1 VVRLSRMS
9 LPTAPPVPADGRFCD
24 DGGTARPSGLRSA
37 VVDTLRMPNASTTE
51 SIERRGWLLLGA
63 VLIVLSLVT
72 MPQLALQYR
81 MRGVD
86 LPLAEVV
93 FSGFATWL
101 PFFLLAPAI
110 FTMARRFPL
119 EPGNWRRSFGVHI
132 LGSLAVCVA
141 YAGCRWAASH
151 IPLVDPVP
159 LPFSWLLVSQFYLAF
174 QSYWVLVAVHQAWHN
189 YKRFRDRALRASQ
202 LEARLAK
209 AQLEVLKGQLHPHF
223 LFNTLNAISTLV
235 HRDAHAA
242 DEMITQLS
250 DLLRLSLESI
260 GVQEVRLGQEV
271 EFLSRY
277 LDIQRTRFQDR
288 LKVDVDVPEHL
299 LQVFVPNQVLQPIAE
314 NAIKHGLATRP
325 ECGRIEVSARRSGH
339 WLDLAVRDD
348 GPGFRLGPEGLPM
361 RGIGLRNTRER
372 LRELYGPGA
381 VLTLSN
387 HPDGGAVVRLR
398 LPIGD
403 AAALSASVEGVSA

>member
-1 VVRLSRMS
+1 
-9 LPTAPPVPADGRFCD
+9 
-24 DGGTARPSGLRSA
+24 
-37 VVDTLRMPNASTTE
+37 MPNASHTDAF
-51 SIERRGWLLLGA
+51 ERHGWLLLA
-63 VLIVLSLVT
+63 VILFVLSAVT

-81 MRGVD
+81 MRGVE
-86 LPLAEVV
+86 LPLAEIV

-101 PFFLLAPAI
+101 PFLLLAPAI
-110 FTMARRFPL
+110 FTLARRFPL
-119 EPGNWRRSFGVHI
+119 EPGSWRRSLLVH
-132 LGSLAVCVA
+132 LVGSLGVCVA
-141 YAGCRWAASH
+141 YAGCRWAVSH
-151 IPLVDPVP
+151 MPVVDPAP

-202 LEARLAK
+202 LEARLAR

-235 HRDAHAA
+235 HRDARAA

-250 DLLRLSLESI
+250 DLLRMSLDSI

-288 LKVDVDVPEHL
+288 LRVDIDVPEHL
-299 LQVFVPNQVLQPIAE
+299 LDIFVPNQVLQPIAE
-314 NAIKHGLATRP
+314 NAIKHGLAARA
-325 ECGRIEVSARRSGH
+325 ECGRIEVTARRNGH
-339 WLDLAVRDD
+339 WIDLAVRDD

-387 HPDGGAVVRLR
+387 HPDGGAIVRLR

-403 AAALSASVEGVSA
+403 AADRPAQAEGVPA

>member
-1 VVRLSRMS
+1 MS
-9 LPTAPPVPADGRFCD
+9 LPTAPPVPADGRFSD

-37 VVDTLRMPNASTTE
+37 VVDTLRMPNASSTE

-202 LEARLAK
+202 LEARLAR

-235 HRDAHAA
+235 HRDPRGA

-325 ECGRIEVSARRSGH
+325 ECGRIEVTARRSGH

>member
-1 VVRLSRMS
+1 MGDLRS
-9 LPTAPPVPADGRFCD
+9 APGRVD
-24 DGGTARPSGLRSA
+24 GLRSA
-37 VVDTLRMPNASTTE
+37 VVDTLRMPNASHTE
-51 SIERRGWLLLGA
+51 AIERRGWLLLGA
-63 VLIVLSLVT
+63 ILIVLSLVT

-101 PFFLLAPAI
+101 PFLLLAPAI
-110 FTMARRFPL
+110 FTMARSFPL
-119 EPGNWRRSFGVHI
+119 EPGSWRRSLGVHL
-132 LGSLAVCVA
+132 LGSLGVCVA
-141 YAGCRWAASH
+141 YAGLRWAASH
-151 IPLVDPVP
+151 IPVVDPAP
-159 LPFSWLLVSQFYLAF
+159 LPFSWLLVSQFYLSF

-223 LFNTLNAISTLV
+223 LFNTLNAISTLL
-235 HRDAHAA
+235 HRDAQAA

-250 DLLRLSLESI
+250 DLLRLSLDSI
-260 GVQEVRLGQEV
+260 GVQEVTLGQEV

-277 LDIQRTRFQDR
+277 LDIQRTRFHDR

-325 ECGRIEVSARRSGH
+325 ECGRIEVSARRNGP

-372 LRELYGPGA
+372 LRELYGPEA

-403 AAALSASVEGVSA
+403 AEVQPASVEGVSA

>member
-1 VVRLSRMS
+1 MS
-9 LPTAPPVPADGRFCD
+9 LQDASSFTGDRRPVSD
-24 DGGTARPSGLRSA
+24 DSSAIRLGGLREA
-37 VVDTLRMPNASTTE
+37 VVDTLRTPHASQTE
-51 SIERRGWLLLGA
+51 RIERRGWLLLA
-63 VLIVLSLVT
+63 LILVVLSLVT

-81 MRGVD
+81 MRGVA
-86 LPLAEVV
+86 LPMAEIV

-101 PFFLLAPAI
+101 PFLLLAPSI
-110 FTMARRFPL
+110 FRMARRFPM
-119 EPGNWRRSFGVHI
+119 EPGNWRRSFGVH
-132 LGSLAVCVA
+132 LVGSLAVCVA
-141 YAGCRWAASH
+141 YAGCRWAVSH
-151 IPLVDPVP
+151 IPIVDPQP
-159 LPFSWLLVSQFYLAF
+159 LPFTWLLVSQFYLAF

-202 LEARLAK
+202 LEARLAR

-235 HRDAHAA
+235 HRDARAA

-250 DLLRLSLESI
+250 DLLRMSLDSI

-288 LKVDVDVPEHL
+288 LQVVVDVPEHL
-299 LQVFVPNQVLQPIAE
+299 LQVLVPNQVLQPIAE

-325 ECGRIEVSARRSGH
+325 ECGRIEVSARRHGH

-387 HPDGGAVVRLR
+387 HPEGGAVVRLR

-403 AAALSASVEGVSA
+403 AAALSAAVEGVSA

>member
-1 VVRLSRMS
+1 
-9 LPTAPPVPADGRFCD
+9 
-24 DGGTARPSGLRSA
+24 
-37 VVDTLRMPNASTTE
+37 MPNASTTD
-51 SIERRGWLLLGA
+51 SIERRGWVLLGA
-63 VLIVLSLVT
+63 VLVVLSLVT

-101 PFFLLAPAI
+101 PFLLLAPAI
-110 FTMARRFPL
+110 FSMARRFPL

-151 IPLVDPVP
+151 IPLVDPAP

-235 HRDAHAA
+235 HRDANAA

-250 DLLRLSLESI
+250 DLLRLSLDSI

-288 LKVDVDVPEHL
+288 LKVTVDVPEHL

-348 GPGFRLGPEGLPM
+348 GPGFRL
-361 RGIGLRNTRER
+361 
-372 LRELYGPGA
+372 
-381 VLTLSN
+381 
-387 HPDGGAVVRLR
+387 
-398 LPIGD
+398 
-403 AAALSASVEGVSA
+403 

>member
-1 VVRLSRMS
+1 MGEGLASARFTNECDRPGDDSPS
-9 LPTAPPVPADGRFCD
+9 LGNVQ
-24 DGGTARPSGLRSA
+24 GLRSA
-37 VVDTLRMPNASTTE
+37 VVDTLRMPNATQTE
-51 SIERRGWLLLGA
+51 SIERRGWLLLA
-63 VLIVLSLVT
+63 ATLVTLSVVT

-81 MRGVD
+81 MRGVA
-86 LPLAEVV
+86 LPLAEIV

-101 PFFLLAPAI
+101 PFLLLAPAI
-110 FTMARRFPL
+110 FSMARRFPL
-119 EPGNWRRSFGVHI
+119 EPGNWRRSFGVHV
-132 LGSLAVCVA
+132 LGSLGVCIA
-141 YAGCRWAASH
+141 YAGCRWAVSH
-151 IPLVDPVP
+151 IPIVDPEP
-159 LPFSWLLVSQFYLAF
+159 LPFSWLLVSQFYLSF

-202 LEARLAK
+202 LEARLAR

-250 DLLRLSLESI
+250 DLLRMSLDSI

-288 LKVDVDVPEHL
+288 LKVGIDVPEHL
-299 LQVFVPNQVLQPIAE
+299 LNVLVPNQVLQPIAE

-325 ECGRIEVSARRSGH
+325 ECGRIEVTARRNGH

-387 HPDGGAVVRLR
+387 HPEGGAVVRLR

-403 AAALSASVEGVSA
+403 VAAMTAAVEGVSA

>member
-1 VVRLSRMS
+1 MS
-9 LPTAPPVPADGRFCD
+9 LSAASVVSREG
-24 DGGTARPSGLRSA
+24 RPSLEDSAGIRVGGLRSA
-37 VVDTLRMPNASTTE
+37 VVDTLRMPNASQTDAL
-51 SIERRGWLLLGA
+51 ERRGWLLLGV
-63 VLIVLSLVT
+63 VLVVLSLVT

-81 MRGVD
+81 MRGVE
-86 LPLAEVV
+86 LPMAEVV

-101 PFFLLAPAI
+101 PFLILAPAI
-110 FTMARRFPL
+110 FSIARRFPL
-119 EPGNWRRSFGVHI
+119 EPGNWRRSFVVHL
-132 LGSLAVCVA
+132 LGSLGVCVA

-151 IPLVDPVP
+151 IPLVDPTP
-159 LPFSWLLVSQFYLAF
+159 LPFTWLLVSQFYLAF

-250 DLLRLSLESI
+250 DLLRMSLDSI

-288 LKVDVDVPEHL
+288 LRVDVDVPEHL
-299 LQVFVPNQVLQPIAE
+299 LDVFVPNQVLQPIAE

-325 ECGRIEVSARRSGH
+325 ECGRIEVTARRNGH

-387 HPDGGAVVRLR
+387 HPEGGAVVRLR
-398 LPIGD
+398 LPLGD
-403 AAALSASVEGVSA
+403 AADRAASAEGVTA

>member
-1 VVRLSRMS
+1 MAVNLS
-9 LPTAPPVPADGRFCD
+9 PPREETGAFRID
-24 DGGTARPSGLRSA
+24 GLRTA
-37 VVDTLRMPNASTTE
+37 VVDTLRTPHASSTDA
-51 SIERRGWLLLGA
+51 IERRGWLLLA
-63 VLIVLSLVT
+63 IVLVVLSLVT

-81 MRGVD
+81 MRGVA

-119 EPGNWRRSFGVHI
+119 EPGNWQRSSLVH
-132 LGSLAVCVA
+132 LLSSLAVCVA
-141 YAGCRWAASH
+141 YAACRWAASH
-151 IPLVDPVP
+151 IPVVDPAP
-159 LPFSWLLVSQFYLAF
+159 LPFSWLLVSQFYLSF

-202 LEARLAK
+202 LEARLAR

-235 HRDAHAA
+235 HRDARAA

-250 DLLRLSLESI
+250 DLLRMSLDSI
-260 GVQEVRLGQEV
+260 GVQEVRLRQEV

-288 LKVDVDVPEHL
+288 LKVDLDVPEHL
-299 LQVFVPNQVLQPIAE
+299 LDVLVPNQVLQPIAE
-314 NAIKHGLATRP
+314 NAIKHGLATRA
-325 ECGRIEVSARRSGH
+325 ECGRIEVTARRNGH
-339 WLDLAVRDD
+339 WIDLAVRDD

-387 HPDGGAVVRLR
+387 HPDGGAIVRLR

-403 AAALSASVEGVSA
+403 AAENPAQAQGVPA

>member
-1 VVRLSRMS
+1 MRGY
-9 LPTAPPVPADGRFCD
+9 TTVPAVQ
-24 DGGTARPSGLRSA
+24 GTVEGLRFA
-37 VVDTLRMPNASTTE
+37 VVDTLRMPNGSHTE
-51 SIERRGWLLLGA
+51 ALERRGWLLLA
-63 VLIVLSLVT
+63 VVLVVLSLVT

-81 MRGVD
+81 MRGID
-86 LPLAEVV
+86 LPLMEVV

-101 PFFLLAPAI
+101 PFLLLAPAI
-110 FTMARRFPL
+110 FSMARRFPL
-119 EPGNWRRSFGVHI
+119 EPSTWRRSLGVHVVGA
-132 LGSLAVCVA
+132 LGVCIA
-141 YAGCRWAASH
+141 YAGCRWAVSH
-151 IPLVDPVP
+151 VPYVDPRP
-159 LPFSWLLVSQFYLAF
+159 LPFTWLLVSQFYLAF
-174 QSYWVLVAVHQAWHN
+174 QSYSVLVAVHQAWHN

-235 HRDAHAA
+235 HRDPRAA
-242 DEMITQLS
+242 DEMITRLS
-250 DLLRLSLESI
+250 DLLRMSLDSI
-260 GVQEVRLGQEV
+260 GVQEVRLRQEV
-271 EFLSRY
+271 DFLSRY

-288 LKVDVDVPEHL
+288 LKVDINVPEHL

-314 NAIKHGLATRP
+314 NAIKHGLAARP
-325 ECGRIEVSARRSGH
+325 ECGRIEVTARQSGS
-339 WLDLAVRDD
+339 WLELAVRDD

-372 LRELYGPGA
+372 LRELYGAGA

-398 LPIGD
+398 LPIGED
-403 AAALSASVEGVSA
+403 AAVPASAEGVPA